1 MPTPATMNTSPHFIL
16 YVRDQERARA
26 FYEAALG
33 VAPRLHA
40 PGMTEFALPGG
51 AVLGLM
57 PEAGIRRLLPDLP
70 DPALAR
76 GAPRAET
83 YLIVAEPRASL
94 ARAVAAGATE
104 LSPVLPRDWGD
115 DAGYCLDPDGHV
127 LAFAAPTPPTAEGPA
142 VELRAFDAERD
153 LARVAAWL
161 EEPDA
166 RRWWG
171 DPIVALTDLVE
182 REPGTA
188 AVVAWDGRPVGV
200 LCWQVPTRE
209 ELEDAGLADL
219 PRDLVDV
226 DVLIGET
233 DARGHGVAPE
243 ALRQLCARLREQGVR
258 LVGMGAAKA
267 NEPALV
273 AYVRAGFEP
282 YRDFEEDGEGYRYF
296 TRELVEDA

>member
-1 MPTPATMNTSPHFIL
+1 MNTAPHFIL
-16 YVRDQERARA
+16 YVRDQERARV

-57 PEAGIRRLLPDLP
+57 PEAGIRRLLPSLP
-70 DPALAR
+70 DPALGRAW
-76 GAPRAET
+76 PRAET
-83 YLIVAEPRASL
+83 YLIVPSPLESL
-94 ARAVAAGATE
+94 ALAVAAGATE

-127 LAFAAPTPPTAEGPA
+127 LAFAAPTRAPAEGPA

-153 LARVAAWL
+153 VPLVAVWL
-161 EEPDA
+161 EEPEA

-171 DPIVALTDLVE
+171 DPDVALAELVE

-258 LVGMGAAKA
+258 LVGLGAANA

-273 AYVRAGFEP
+273 AYARAGFVP
-282 YRDFEEDGEGYRYF
+282 YRDFEEDGEGYRYY
-296 TRELVEDA
+296 TRDLIDDG